1 MASPSALRV
10 ARTDEGCCVRVEG
23 RGTMKESPAVQE
35 FVTRTLTAA
44 AAATPDAA
52 RPAAAV
58 TIDLS
63 ACDYLDSTFLGCLL
77 GLHKQFGKKAAGQ
90 AAGKGDAP
98 PFAVA
103 APPDRVAKLF
113 GPTRL
118 DRLIHPRSEL
128 PCAAGEWVPLDIPP
142 PASDKRDLA
151 QHVLECHRRLAEVE
165 GPQQAAFIRI
175 AEQLEREVA
184 SA

>member
-10 ARTDEGCCVRVEG
+10 ARTEGGCCVRVEG

-35 FVTRTLTAA
+35 FVVRTLTAA
-44 AAATPDAA
+44 AAATPGAA
-52 RPAAAV
+52 PAAGVV

-77 GLHKQFGKKAAGQ
+77 GLHKQFSPKAAGGG
-90 AAGKGDAP
+90 AGEAELSA
-98 PFAVA
+98 FAVA
-103 APPDRVAKLF
+103 APPERIAKLF

-118 DRLIHPRSEL
+118 DRLIHPRSNV
-128 PCAAGEWVPLDIPP
+128 PCVAGEWVPLEVPTP
-142 PASDKRDLA
+142 VSDKRDLTL
-151 QHVLECHRRLAEVE
+151 HVLECHRRLAEVE
-165 GPQQAAFIRI
+165 GPQQAAFLRI